1 MQVTYHFF
9 YLTIYTL
16 NIFTSL
22 DDVLPLQSN
31 FQYATS
37 RVVPDLQNEETDT
50 ADLVQA
56 TNPTLHNHRIDLVKG
71 DHTYKVKTNAIVV
84 NPENLDT
91 TMSIGT
97 DASRSIDSATAPFIV
112 MEYLIKI

>member
-1 MQVTYHFF
+1 MPTDFGSV
-9 YLTIYTL
+9 
-16 NIFTSL
+16 SL
-22 DDVLPLQSN
+22 HDVLPLQSN
-31 FQYATS
+31 FQVNDN
-37 RVVPDLQNEETDT
+37 RVIPDVQNIETDT
-50 ADLVQA
+50 IDLDQSA
-56 TNPTLHNHRIDLVKG
+56 NGDPTLHNHRIDLVKG